1 MHVKGLY
8 NWPMAQ
14 YSYEADAHVAQ
25 MAVLRKLLI
34 ERVASFSDLVRATT
48 LTNDHANF
56 HIKKL
61 IGAGMVEHVPKT
73 YGKYQLTRKGKEYA
87 NRMDTDEL
95 VIEKQPK
102 LVVDIGIENKDGKF
116 IFQER
121 RKQPYYGY
129 WGFPTGKI
137 RWGETIL
144 EAAARELMEE
154 TGLTATLRVVGM
166 HHKLDYDENGEI
178 LEDKYL
184 ILVHGTQPRG
194 AMMIETETHI
204 NHWLTPAEY
213 RVLDKRFGDIDE
225 TLGFMSGSSPF
236 VTETEYRYQSEA
248 Y

>member
-1 MHVKGLY
+1 MPHH
-8 NWPMAQ
+8 
-14 YSYEADAHVAQ
+14 SYEAEAHIAQ
-25 MAVLRKLLI
+25 MTILRKLLI
-34 ERVASFSDLVRATT
+34 NQIASFSDFVHATE
-48 LTNDHANF
+48 LTTDHANF

-61 IGAGMVEHVPKT
+61 IDAGMVEHVPKS
-73 YGKYQLTRKGKEYA
+73 YGKYRLTRKGKEYA

-102 LVVDIGIENKDGKF
+102 LVVDIGIENSDGKF

-137 RWGETIL
+137 RWGETML

-154 TGLTATLRVVGM
+154 TGLTARLKVIGI
-166 HHKLDYDENGEI
+166 HHKLDYDENSEI

-184 ILVHGTQPRG
+184 ILVHGTNPQG
-194 AMMIETETHI
+194 EMVVENETHI
-204 NHWLTPAEY
+204 NHWLTPEEY

-225 TLGFMSGSSPF
+225 TLGFIRSSSPF
-236 VTETEYRYQSEA
+236 ITETEYHYKSEE

>member
-1 MHVKGLY
+1 MPRH
-8 NWPMAQ
+8 
-14 YSYEADAHVAQ
+14 SYEADAHVAQ
-25 MAVLRKLLI
+25 MAILRKLLI
-34 ERVASFSDLVRATT
+34 ERAASFSELVRVTT
-48 LTNDHANF
+48 LSNDHANF

-61 IGAGMVEHVPKT
+61 ISAGMVEHVLKS

-102 LVVDIGIENKDGKF
+102 LVVDIGIENDEGKF

-154 TGLTATLRVVGM
+154 TGLAADLRVVGM
-166 HHKLDYDENGEI
+166 HHKLDYDENAEI

-184 ILVHGTQPRG
+184 ILDYGTHPQG
-194 AMMIETETHI
+194 TMMVDTETHT
-204 NHWLTPAEY
+204 NHWLSPDEY
-213 RVLDKRFGDIDE
+213 RKLDNRFGDIDE
-225 TLGFMSGSSPF
+225 TLSFIRDSSAF
-236 VTETEYRYQSEA
+236 VTETEYRYQSDV

>member
-1 MHVKGLY
+1 MSKSG
-8 NWPMAQ
+8 
-14 YSYEADAHVAQ
+14 SYEAEAHVAQ
-25 MAVLRKLLI
+25 MHILRMLLI
-34 ERVASFSDLVRATT
+34 ERTASFAQLSRAMG
-48 LTNDHANF
+48 LTSDHATF

-61 IGAGMVEHVPKT
+61 VTAEMVQRVPRM
-73 YGKYQLTRKGKEYA
+73 YGQYELTRKGKEYA

-102 LVVDIGIENKDGKF
+102 LVVDIGIEHNGKF

-121 RKQPYYGY
+121 KKQPYYGY

-154 TGLTATLRVVGM
+154 TGLMADLRVIGTY
-166 HHKLDYDENGEI
+166 HKLDRDETGAL

-184 ILVHGTQPRG
+184 IVVHGTNPRG
-194 AMMIETETHI
+194 KMVEVTETHT
-204 NHWLTPAEY
+204 NHWMTPEEY
-213 RVLDKRFGDIDE
+213 QALDTRFGDIYE
-225 TLGFMSGSSPF
+225 TLEHIRAQTAFIS
-236 VTETEYRYQSEA
+236 ETVYEYKSEA